1 MRSDKK
7 KPKGKTITT
16 SKASKDKSLLTSKS
30 KKSRRKKQKNDKSA
44 DISLSKDDIIE
55 PPKDETE
62 LRLEALVFSERVH
75 TDDSDAS
82 NHSEGEKE
90 REVTLAETQPE
101 IEAETTDQPV
111 CLFES

>member
-1 MRSDKK
+1 MRSNKK
-7 KPKGKTITT
+7 TKTTT
-16 SKASKDKSLLTSKS
+16 ASKASKDKNLLTSKS
-30 KKSRRKKQKNDKSA
+30 KKSRRKKQKNDQSA
-44 DISLSKDDIIE
+44 DISLRKDDIIE
-55 PPKDETE
+55 PSKDETE
-62 LRLEALVFSERVH
+62 LRLEALVFSEHVH